1 MPEYNIRL
9 LWERGTEDFNYQ
21 TYNRKHTV
29 FFYGGPKLE
38 VNSSA
43 HLIRNPQFH
52 CPEELLTA
60 SLSSCFLLTFL
71 SLCAKNRYVVDSYS
85 DRATC
90 AIDETRHTVSH
101 IILSPVVS
109 FKNEN
114 KPDQKTMEQLFEAT
128 HNLCFIA
135 NSLKS
140 TITVKPRFADENG
153 EN

>member
-9 LWERGTEDFNYQ
+9 LWERGAEDFNYQ
-21 TYNRKHTV
+21 TYSRKHTV

-38 VNSSA
+38 VNSSP
-43 HLIRNPQFH
+43 HFMRNPQFH

-71 SLCAKNRYVVDSYS
+71 SLCAKEGYTVDSYS

-90 AIDETRHTVSH
+90 VIDEINHTVSH
-101 IILSPVVS
+101 IVLSPAVS
-109 FKNEN
+109 FKKEN
-114 KPDQKTMEQLFEAT
+114 TPDKKAMEKLFEAT
-128 HNLCFIA
+128 HSLCFIA

-140 TITVKPRFADENG
+140 SITVKAKLADE
-153 EN
+153 E